1 MSDLSKW
8 TIAILATTGFEDT
21 EVSQAKHAVEQAGG
35 RVLIVAPQDDII
47 TGKRGTAFTPD
58 MVTPDADAAS
68 FTALILPGGVTNADQ
83 LRLDEHAVA
92 LVRGMAAAG
101 KPIAAIC
108 HGAWILTDADAVRGR
123 TLTSSP
129 TLRTDL
135 VNAGATWV
143 DEEVHV
149 DDGSAVGDGATTSGL
164 LITSR
169 TRADIDAFNAA
180 IVANVGR

>member
-35 RVLIVAPQDDII
+35 RVLIVAPQDSII

-58 MVTPDADAAS
+58 MITADADAAS
-68 FTALILPGGVTNADQ
+68 FGGLILPGGVSNADQ
-83 LRLDEHAVA
+83 LRLDEHAVE
-92 LVRGMAAAG
+92 LVRGMATAG

-108 HGAWILTDADAVRGR
+108 HGAWILTDADAVTGR

-143 DEEVHV
+143 DEEVCI
-149 DDGSAVGDGATTSGL
+149 DDGGAGL

-169 TRADIDAFNAA
+169 TKADVDAFNTA
-180 IVANVGR
+180 IVENFGR